1 MRFYDDAEIG
11 NGIDD
16 EPKAVHDI
24 KFLLDRSKAD
34 VRGVK
39 QGRGIAQRKI

>member
-1 MRFYDDAEIG
+1 MRFYDDADIG
-11 NGIDD
+11 IGQKD
-16 EPKAVHDI
+16 EPDAVHDI